1 MINIQL
7 VLLKVQYAKLATKRK
22 GEKKGRFNVL
32 LFLARKTYL
41 ENMVYSYNSS
51 PWSMPKPHKIL
62 IIEWMKSS
70 FGRTR
75 KSGTMTNF
83 EDLWAFDVLNVP
95 EI

>member
-1 MINIQL
+1 
-7 VLLKVQYAKLATKRK
+7 
-22 GEKKGRFNVL
+22 
-32 LFLARKTYL
+32 
-41 ENMVYSYNSS
+41 MVYGYNSS

-62 IIEWMKSS
+62 IIELMKSS